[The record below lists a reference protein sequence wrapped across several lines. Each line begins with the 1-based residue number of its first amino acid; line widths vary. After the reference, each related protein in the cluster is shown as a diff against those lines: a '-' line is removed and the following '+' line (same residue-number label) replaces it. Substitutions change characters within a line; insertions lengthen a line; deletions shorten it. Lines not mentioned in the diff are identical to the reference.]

1 MPQTPKLSPQ
11 QKVALVEKILSGE
24 ISRQAAAQ
32 SVGVSNTTV
41 RQWLRIYEAE
51 GPGGLTP
58 REKSRHLTAEEKQF
72 VKDTQEKVSLKSMTL
87 IRDTVGNLP
96 LNKGDVK
103 KILVIPVINYE
114 PAFKSAEHLC
124 DLIRQRNVEVVYK
137 PYITPADFYKYTEE
151 CDRVIFA
158 MFSRSFKPVGF
169 LDYYERAA
177 STMQKALNNGR
188 KKTIGVSFGSPY
200 FFKQFFERSCTFV
213 NAYSMLDC
221 AVEAFVKCAF
231 GEEKFNDFSP
241 AEL

>member
-1 MPQTPKLSPQ
+1 MSFRGDNRFEYFPLTLW
-11 QKVALVEKILSGE
+11 ILSAE
-24 ISRQAAAQ
+24 RLFYILRLSRPAGRDKQFFYK
-32 SVGVSNTTV
+32 N
-41 RQWLRIYEAE
+41 R
-51 GPGGLTP
+51 PMF
-58 REKSRHLTAEEKQF
+58 KDLTAEEKQF
-72 VKDTQEKVSLKSMTL
+72 VKDAQEKVSLKSMTL

-96 LNKGDVK
+96 LNKDDVK

-124 DLIRQRNVEVVYK
+124 ELIRQRNVEVIYK

-200 FFKQFFERSCTFV
+200 FFKQFFDT
-213 NAYSMLDC
+213 NI
-221 AVEAFVKCAF
+221 
-231 GEEKFNDFSP
+231 NDLISI
-241 AEL
+241 

>member
-1 MPQTPKLSPQ
+1 MFKD
-11 QKVALVEKILSGE
+11 
-24 ISRQAAAQ
+24 
-32 SVGVSNTTV
+32 
-41 RQWLRIYEAE
+41 
-51 GPGGLTP
+51 
-58 REKSRHLTAEEKQF
+58 LTAEEKQF